1 MQGSEALEI
10 VSSGAALVRIE
21 NDTMLQVAMQRPRD
35 EKKVLDGA
43 LAELDLVP
51 EDAEVAYYSLPY
63 KERRQGGGFRIAKVE
78 GPSIKAAM
86 ALARRW
92 GNCST
97 TARITDDTDEA
108 VVLDGVFLDL
118 ETNFR
123 SSRPFRVAKTFKL
136 RNGKVI
142 PLQER
147 RLDNAVQAGAS
158 KAMRNAIV
166 GGLPAYLVNKYV
178 AKAQFLTVGD
188 LKKPAEP
195 EKIEAVK
202 KAFARYRVTEAQLE
216 KYVDAPVADWKGRE
230 IADLRGLYN
239 GLKDEQITVEEA
251 FGQLDDDET
260 SSGDGSGQSEP
271 GRDPNAGGKAI
282 SEPQIKRLFARAS
295 AAGHEREAVVGWI
308 HNRYQ
313 CRVEDLPKSVYEAVI
328 ARLDNTNALGSLDGD
343 ALPASPEGQKR
354 EDEVPFE

>member
-63 KERRQGGGFRIAKVE
+63 KERRQGGGYRIAKVE

-123 SSRPFRVAKTFKL
+123 SSRPFRVAKSFKL

-216 KYVDAPVADWKGRE
+216 KYVDVPVADWKGRE

-260 SSGDGSGQSEP
+260 GGGDGSGSGEP

-328 ARLDNTNALGSLDGD
+328 ARLDNTSALGSLDGD
-343 ALPASPEGQKR
+343 TLPPSPAGQKR